1 MTPRVPP
8 FKSLEVI
15 GTDTDRSATYDFLL
29 TSRSNNEPISYR
41 FDTNGDFSRKSHFS
55 HPRVFDTLA
64 EWIALGIGYR
74 RLMSKTRVM
83 ALPGR
88 ERSLTMLSA
97 VWM

>member
-41 FDTNGDFSRKSHFS
+41 FDTNGDFSRKSHFFPPPVYLTPS
-55 HPRVFDTLA
+55 LNGLLL
-64 EWIALGIGYR
+64 ELGIG
-74 RLMSKTRVM
+74 
-83 ALPGR
+83 A
-88 ERSLTMLSA
+88 
-97 VWM
+97 